1 MFTKEAQAVP
11 LFLFSAE
18 NLERMNRMKH
28 KKNLWSGVSSL
39 IVAVLAITA
48 FLRGAWQFWMLVV
61 SFSIFA
67 VWASV
72 RFLIPYI
79 RDKWHGKEAKKL
91 QRHYE
96 AQARQQRTFLDID
109 VSEPVSIVL
118 LRHVNHR
125 ISAYLQSAY
134 PEATWDWCVDN
145 PEKLVTKGGTGRIKL
160 SGVPDYNFAEIS
172 LDQNAKIGCQLLKIV
187 PFGVEQNGAE
197 EKATEEKPKTAPRE
211 IDPQVWFEKQGRAV
225 LQNLIAD
232 LNSRGH
238 NSLTI
243 EADGSI
249 VITQGDKAL
258 KRPAFTNLPS
268 KEYWP
273 RLVNVFA
280 RNGMSGEITDSGLVL
295 SW

>member
-1 MFTKEAQAVP
+1 
-11 LFLFSAE
+11 
-18 NLERMNRMKH
+18 MKH

-48 FLRGAWQFWMLVV
+48 FLRGAWQFWMLVAAFAV
-61 SFSIFA
+61 FA
-67 VWASV
+67 VWASY
-72 RFLIPYI
+72 RFLIPFI
-79 RDKWHGKEAKKL
+79 KEKWYGREAKKL
-91 QRHYE
+91 QKHYE
-96 AQARQQRTFLDID
+96 AQTKQQRTFLDID
-109 VSEPVSIVL
+109 VSEPTSIVL

-172 LDQNAKIGCQLLKIV
+172 LNQNAKIGCQLLKIV
-187 PFGVEQNGAE
+187 PFGAEQNGAE
-197 EKATEEKPKTAPRE
+197 ETTAEEKPKPAPRE

-243 EADGSI
+243 EADGCI

-273 RLVNVFA
+273 RLVNVFT

>member
-1 MFTKEAQAVP
+1 MFTKEAHAVP

-18 NLERMNRMKH
+18 NFERMNPMKQ

-48 FLRGAWQFWMLVV
+48 FLRGAWQFWMLIAAFAV
-61 SFSIFA
+61 FA
-67 VWASV
+67 VWASY
-72 RFLIPYI
+72 RFLIPFIKEKRYG
-79 RDKWHGKEAKKL
+79 REAKKL
-91 QRHYE
+91 QKHYE
-96 AQARQQRTFLDID
+96 AQTKQQRTFLDID
-109 VSEPVSIVL
+109 VSEPTSIVL

-160 SGVPDYNFAEIS
+160 NGVPDYNFAEIS
-172 LDQNAKIGCQLLKIV
+172 LDQNAKIGCKLLKIV
-187 PFGVEQNGAE
+187 PFGAEQNGAE
-197 EKATEEKPKTAPRE
+197 ETTAEEKPKPAPRE

-249 VITQGDKAL
+249 VIIQGDKAL
-258 KRPAFTNLPS
+258 KRPAFANLPS